1 MKTLGIEIKA
11 NVAVFCAIED
21 NGSISD
27 ITGTMKKL
35 ELKDDESS
43 VEVNEFMNVVYSY
56 FKDMK
61 FDKIGIIKRNKSVKA
76 KFRVSPISFKLEGFI
91 QIYPD
96 QEIEFITP
104 QSLRAF
110 MKKNPLPFNP
120 KFSYQVSSAEL
131 AYYLVKSGK

>member
-1 MKTLGIEIKA
+1 MKTLGIEIKG

-21 NGSISD
+21 DGTITD
-27 ITGTMKKL
+27 ITGAMKKL

-43 VEVNEFMNVVYSY
+43 VEVNEFMNVIHSY
-56 FKDMK
+56 FKDMQ

-96 QEIEFITP
+96 HEIDFISP

-110 MKKNPLPFNP
+110 IKKNQLPFTP
-120 KFSYQVSSAEL
+120 KFSYQMSSAEL
-131 AYYLVKSGK
+131 AYYLVKKS

>member
-1 MKTLGIEIKA
+1 MKTLGIEIKG

-21 NGSISD
+21 DGAIAD
-27 ITGTMKKL
+27 ITGAMKKL

-43 VEVNEFMNVVYSY
+43 VEVNKFMDTIYSY
-56 FKDMK
+56 FKDMQ
-61 FDKIGIIKRNKSVKA
+61 FDKIGIVKRNKSVKA

-96 QEIEFITP
+96 TEICFVSP

-110 MKKNPLPFNP
+110 MKKNPLPFTP
-120 KFSYQVSSAEL
+120 KFSYQTSSAEL
-131 AYYLVKSGK
+131 AYYLLQN

>member
-11 NVAVFCAIED
+11 NVAVFCAIEN
-21 NGSISD
+21 NGEVSD
-27 ITGTMKKL
+27 ITGSMKKL
-35 ELKDDESS
+35 ELKNDESY
-43 VEVNEFMNVVYSY
+43 VEVNEFMNVIYSY
-56 FKDMK
+56 FKDMQ

-96 QEIEFITP
+96 QDINFVSP

-120 KFSYQVSSAEL
+120 KFSYQSSSAEL
-131 AYYLVKSGK
+131 AYYLVKNEK